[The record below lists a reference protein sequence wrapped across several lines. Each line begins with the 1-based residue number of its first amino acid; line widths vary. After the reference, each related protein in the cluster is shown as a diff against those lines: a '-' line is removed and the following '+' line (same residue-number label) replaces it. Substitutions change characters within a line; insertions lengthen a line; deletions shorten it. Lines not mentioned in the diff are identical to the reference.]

1 VNESHLKKPVNSF
14 ASRFLM
20 RLTDFSRFNRR
31 KLEMHEFSIC
41 QQMIRQVKDI
51 ARQNQAASVEQ
62 IKLQIGP
69 LSGVDVSLLK
79 HAFPFA
85 AKQTIAENS
94 QLLIE
99 ELPVIIQCNQCGL
112 KTHTQVNRLVC
123 GQCGILYKYE

>member
-1 VNESHLKKPVNSF
+1 
-14 ASRFLM
+14 
-20 RLTDFSRFNRR
+20 
-31 KLEMHEFSIC
+31 MHELSIC
-41 QQMIRQVKDI
+41 QQMIRQVRDI
-51 ARQNQAASVEQ
+51 ALQHQATSVER

-99 ELPVIIQCNQCGL
+99 ELPVIIKCNQCGL
-112 KTHTQVNRLVC
+112 KTHTQVNKLVC
-123 GQCGILYKYE
+123 GQCGSEQTRLISGDEMLLVSVELNKSQSVKEQHTT